1 MCLAHS
7 SLYYWFEDCDFS
19 LHINICET
27 TYTYL
32 NYNTVNLIQPNDIL
46 THIERNKC
54 SRLWKSRN
62 GKADF
67 KNRFIY
73 TISSFDSD
81 LLCGDKGSCNSF
93 PHVFHLLYGTLG
105 DLAHG
110 IVVKLSCK
118 IIKLKNQWMFKIC
131 SKNAKYISAN
141 WY

>member
-1 MCLAHS
+1 MEKQILKID
-7 SLYYWFEDCDFS
+7 LYILFLVWFWSVVWWYKD
-19 LHINICET
+19 HAI
-27 TYTYL
+27 
-32 NYNTVNLIQPNDIL
+32 
-46 THIERNKC
+46 
-54 SRLWKSRN
+54 
-62 GKADF
+62 A
-67 KNRFIY
+67 
-73 TISSFDSD
+73 
-81 LLCGDKGSCNSF
+81 F